1 MGDEMTGDKFQVF
14 YHIAGNTIPHPLGPW
29 DTWRD
34 AKAMRNSSFFDF
46 PEVRA
51 AWIMRT
57 NPSLDL
63 RPEKYGETL
72 RRNKHEIGKSCD

>member
-1 MGDEMTGDKFQVF
+1 MIPGDKFQVF
-14 YHIAGNTIPHPLGPW
+14 YSITGNTIPHPLGPW

-51 AWIMRT
+51 AWVMRS
-57 NPSLDL
+57 NPSLGL
-63 RPEKYGETL
+63 MPEKYGETL
-72 RRNKHEIGKSCD
+72 RRNKHETRKAKRA